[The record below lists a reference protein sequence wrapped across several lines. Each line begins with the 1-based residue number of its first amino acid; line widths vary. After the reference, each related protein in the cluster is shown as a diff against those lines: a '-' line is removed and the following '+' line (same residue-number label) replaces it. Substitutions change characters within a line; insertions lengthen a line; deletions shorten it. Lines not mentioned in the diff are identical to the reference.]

1 MPGSWRFGHDPEER
15 RAPQTLPFCGAQ
27 DARTNPL
34 QLGSRSQLK
43 LVLYPRTFHVVP
55 FHSFIRC
62 PAQQCAGHPMN
73 NKLIPDELASYISK
87 AKLGSR
93 FPGSR
98 SEGDVTTHCQT
109 AWQQLLNW
117 RHGRGERGRYS
128 SPQQKARRERAASQG
143 DHFER
148 SPDNLVKR
156 GVVPTLKVVRLA
168 QRGYAWRGWRQ
179 KCDKGSTNRLLLR
192 KNGGFPAQRVGVRA
206 LGGEPGVSRGPSPPR
221 RGRAL
226 PSGTN
231 IATFVFLKVW
241 VDRRARGIIIW
252 GGNAEE
258 GAMLID

>member
-93 FPGSR
+93 FQGSR
-98 SEGDVTTHCQT
+98 SEGDVTTNCQT
-109 AWQQLLNW
+109 AWQQLLNC

-156 GVVPTLKVVRLA
+156 GVVPTLKVGHLA
-168 QRGYAWRGWRQ
+168 QRGYAWRGMETKMRQ
-179 KCDKGSTNRLLLR
+179 GLYESTAAEEKR
-192 KNGGFPAQRVGVRA
+192 GVSCAARW
-206 LGGEPGVSRGPSPPR
+206 GEGPGVSHGPGPST

-226 PSGTN
+226 PSGHN
-231 IATFVFLKVW
+231 NATFFL
-241 VDRRARGIIIW
+241 
-252 GGNAEE
+252 
-258 GAMLID
+258 